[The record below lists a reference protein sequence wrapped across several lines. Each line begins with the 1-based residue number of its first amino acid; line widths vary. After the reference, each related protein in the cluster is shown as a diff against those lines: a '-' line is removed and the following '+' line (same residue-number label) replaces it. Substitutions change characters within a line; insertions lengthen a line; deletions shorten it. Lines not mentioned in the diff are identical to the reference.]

1 MLNVRPTMPKARP
14 AAGSGPAFGN
24 ALIGRFT
31 RLAPLGRPVWKLI
44 GKPPVATPPGGSARM
59 PKPGPVT
66 GPKPRPR
73 LAGAGPVTVTGP
85 RRESGWVG
93 VGSPPRP
100 LAPPSAMA

>member
-1 MLNVRPTMPKARP
+1 MLNVRPTIPNARP
-14 AAGSGPAFGN
+14 AAGSGPAFGS

-73 LAGAGPVTVTGP
+73 LAGPGPTPLLGP
-85 RRESGWVG
+85 RWNPGWIG
-93 VGSPPRP
+93 MGGPPGP
-100 LAPPSAMA
+100 AAVL

>member
-1 MLNVRPTMPKARP
+1 MLNVRPTIPNARP
-14 AAGSGPAFGN
+14 AAGSGPAFGS

-73 LAGAGPVTVTGP
+73 LAGARPITVLGACWDPGWIGMGLPTRPVV
-85 RRESGWVG
+85 V
-93 VGSPPRP
+93 
-100 LAPPSAMA
+100 